1 MCRNCLKQDCG
12 VCDTCQTK
20 VIFGG
25 EGSSKEELCLNKI
38 CLKVDIMEVSV
49 QNETDVAS
57 NRGRQRN
64 HKRVEFMGAPLRVD
78 DGLRRKYYD
87 CATVNDVEYK
97 IGDCVMVRPDIKG
110 SASYIGRIVYLL
122 EEKHEKIAHVQYF
135 CRGSDTVLGELSD
148 KKELFA
154 LDDCEDVQLFEL
166 MRKVQFCKWN
176 DSS

>member
-1 MCRNCLKQDCG
+1 
-12 VCDTCQTK
+12 
-20 VIFGG
+20 
-25 EGSSKEELCLNKI
+25 
-38 CLKVDIMEVSV
+38 MEVSV
-49 QNETDVAS
+49 QGEGDINS

-64 HKRVEFMGAPLRVD
+64 HKRVEFLGTPLRVND
-78 DGLRRKYYD
+78 SLRRKYYD
-87 CATVNDVEYK
+87 SAMVGDVEYQ

-166 MRKVQFCKWN
+166 MRKVQISHEPLGPKLVWFRPLLAYY
-176 DSS
+176 SSVFDYKDAFQPTKSTKLVFRAYCSCRT

>member
-1 MCRNCLKQDCG
+1 MVG
-12 VCDTCQTK
+12 
-20 VIFGG
+20 
-25 EGSSKEELCLNKI
+25 
-38 CLKVDIMEVSV
+38 
-49 QNETDVAS
+49 
-57 NRGRQRN
+57 
-64 HKRVEFMGAPLRVD
+64 
-78 DGLRRKYYD
+78 
-87 CATVNDVEYK
+87 DVEYQ

-166 MRKVQFCKWN
+166 MRKVQFSHEPLGPN
-176 DSS
+176 VLMLFPSSTVQKGYLDLMIRPPLGRGCLYNNETKIFH